1 LCSSVNSHSIFGE
14 FMIERIRGI
23 LVQKSPT
30 FVVVECAG
38 VGYGI
43 NISAYTAGKLPEEGT
58 EITLHTH
65 LVVRE
70 DSMTLFGFADKT
82 EKDTFI
88 MLLDVN
94 GVGPKLAQRILSGS
108 TPADLLNMIAS
119 DNKAA
124 LGKIKGLGKKTCEQ
138 MTLTLKEKAG
148 AMLQALGD
156 VEGSGITGMGALT
169 GAKMEAVLALHTL
182 GVKDPAAEKAVIKAV
197 EVLGDSAD
205 AAALIPEALKY
216 L

>member
-1 LCSSVNSHSIFGE
+1 
-14 FMIERIRGI
+14 MIERVKGI
-23 LVQKSPT
+23 LAEKSPT
-30 FVVVECAG
+30 FVVVDVNG
-38 VGYGI
+38 VGYGV
-43 NISAYTAGKLPEEGT
+43 NISAYTAGKLPEEGAEVLLYT
-58 EITLHTH
+58 N

-82 EKDTFI
+82 EKDIFL

-94 GVGPKLAQRILSGS
+94 GVGPKMAQRILSGVS
-108 TPADLLNMIAS
+108 PADLLNMIAS

-138 MTLTLKEKAG
+138 MTLSLKEKAG
-148 AMLQALGD
+148 TLLQALGN
-156 VEGSGITGMGALT
+156 VEGSGITSMGTLT

-182 GVKDPAAEKAVIKAV
+182 GVKDPAAEKAVVKAA
-197 EVLGDSAD
+197 EILGDSAD

>member
-1 LCSSVNSHSIFGE
+1 
-14 FMIERIRGI
+14 MIEQIRGI
-23 LVQKSPT
+23 LVEKSPT
-30 FVVVECAG
+30 FVVVDVNG
-38 VGYGI
+38 VGYGV
-43 NISAYTAGKLPEEGT
+43 NISAYTAGKLPEVNNEVKLYT
-58 EITLHTH
+58 N

-82 EKDTFI
+82 EKDTFL

-119 DNKAA
+119 DNKSA

-138 MTLTLKEKAG
+138 MVLSLKEKAG
-148 AMLQALGD
+148 AMLQALGG
-156 VEGSGITGMGALT
+156 VEGSGITSMGALT

-182 GVKDPAAEKAVIKAV
+182 GVKDPAAEKAVMKAA

>member
-1 LCSSVNSHSIFGE
+1 
-14 FMIERIRGI
+14 MIEQIRGI
-23 LVQKSPT
+23 LVEKSPT
-30 FVVVECAG
+30 FVVVDVNG
-38 VGYGI
+38 VGYGV
-43 NISAYTAGKLPEEGT
+43 NISAYTAGKLPEVNNEVKLYT
-58 EITLHTH
+58 N

-82 EKDTFI
+82 EKDTFL

-119 DNKAA
+119 DNKSA
-124 LGKIKGLGKKTCEQ
+124 LGKIKGLGKKTTEQ
-138 MTLTLKEKAG
+138 MVLTLKDRA
-148 AMLQALGD
+148 ATMLQALGN
-156 VEGSGITGMGALT
+156 VEGSGITGMGVLT

-182 GVKDPAAEKAVIKAV
+182 GVKDPAAEKAVNKAY
-197 EVLGDSAD
+197 ENLGDSAD

>member
-1 LCSSVNSHSIFGE
+1 
-14 FMIERIRGI
+14 MIERVKGI
-23 LVQKSPT
+23 LAEKSPT
-30 FVVVECAG
+30 FVVVDVNG
-38 VGYGI
+38 VGYGV
-43 NISAYTAGKLPEEGT
+43 NISAYTAGKLPEEGAEVLLYT
-58 EITLHTH
+58 N

-82 EKDTFI
+82 EKDIFL

-94 GVGPKLAQRILSGS
+94 GVGPKMAQRILSGVS
-108 TPADLLNMIAS
+108 PADLLNMIAS

-124 LGKIKGLGKKTCEQ
+124 LSKIKGLGKKTCEQ
-138 MTLTLKEKAG
+138 MTLSLKEKA
-148 AMLQALGD
+148 ATLLQALGNVD
-156 VEGSGITGMGALT
+156 GSGVTSIGTLT

-182 GVKDPAAEKAVIKAV
+182 GVKDPAAEKAVVKAA
-197 EVLGDSAD
+197 EILGDSAD

>member
-1 LCSSVNSHSIFGE
+1 
-14 FMIERIRGI
+14 MIERIRGI
-23 LVQKSPT
+23 LVEKSPT
-30 FVVVECAG
+30 FVVVDVSG

-43 NISAYTAGKLPEEGT
+43 NISAYTSGMLPEEGT
-58 EITLHTH
+58 EITLSTH

-82 EKDTFI
+82 EKTVFL

-94 GVGPKLAQRILSGS
+94 GIGPKMAQRILSGV

-119 DNKAA
+119 ENKSA
-124 LGKIKGLGKKTCEQ
+124 LGKIKGLGKKSCEQ
-138 MTLTLKEKAG
+138 MTLSLKDKAATL
-148 AMLQALGD
+148 LQALGN
-156 VEGSGITGMGALT
+156 VEGSGVTGMGALT
-169 GAKMEAVLALHTL
+169 GAKLEAVLALHTL
-182 GVKDPAAEKAVIKAV
+182 GVKDPSAEKAVAKAA
-197 EVLGDSAD
+197 EILGDSAD

>member
-1 LCSSVNSHSIFGE
+1 
-14 FMIERIRGI
+14 MIERIKGI
-23 LVQKSPT
+23 LAEKSPT
-30 FVVVECAG
+30 FVVVDVNG
-38 VGYGI
+38 VGYGV
-43 NISAYTAGKLPEEGT
+43 NISAYTAGKLPEEGAEVLLYT
-58 EITLHTH
+58 N

-82 EKDTFI
+82 EKDIFL

-94 GVGPKLAQRILSGS
+94 GVGPKMAQRILSGVS
-108 TPADLLNMIAS
+108 PADLLNMIAS

-124 LGKIKGLGKKTCEQ
+124 LSKIKGLGKKTCEQ
-138 MTLTLKEKAG
+138 MTLSLKEKA
-148 AMLQALGD
+148 ATLLQALGNID
-156 VEGSGITGMGALT
+156 GSGVTSIGTLT

-182 GVKDPAAEKAVIKAV
+182 GVKDPAAEKAVVKAA
-197 EVLGDSAD
+197 EILGDSAD

>member
-1 LCSSVNSHSIFGE
+1 
-14 FMIERIRGI
+14 MIERIRGI
-23 LVQKSPT
+23 LIEKTPT
-30 FVVVECAG
+30 FVVVECGG

-43 NISAYTAGKLPEEGT
+43 NISAYTAGKLPETGT
-58 EITLHTH
+58 EVTLYTN

-70 DSMTLFGFADKT
+70 DSMTLFGFADTT
-82 EKDTFI
+82 EKSIFL

-94 GVGPKLAQRILSGS
+94 GVGPKMAQRILSGV

-148 AMLQALGD
+148 TMLQGLGNL
-156 VEGSGITGMGALT
+156 EGSGITSIGALT
-169 GAKMEAVLALHTL
+169 GAKLEAVLALHTL
-182 GVKDPAAEKAVIKAV
+182 GVKDPAAEKAVVKAA
-197 EVLGDSAD
+197 ETLGDSAD
-205 AAALIPEALKY
+205 AATLIPEALKY

>member
-1 LCSSVNSHSIFGE
+1 
-14 FMIERIRGI
+14 MIERIRGI
-23 LVQKSPT
+23 LVQKTPT

-43 NISAYTAGKLPEEGT
+43 NISAYTAGKLPEEGV
-58 EITLHTH
+58 EVTLHTN

-70 DSMTLFGFADKT
+70 DSMTLFGFADTT
-82 EKDTFI
+82 EKNLFL

-94 GVGPKLAQRILSGS
+94 GVGPKMAQRILSGV

-124 LGKIKGLGKKTCEQ
+124 LSKIKGLGKKTCEQ
-138 MTLTLKEKAG
+138 MTLTLKDKAG
-148 AMLQALGD
+148 AMLQSLGD
-156 VEGSGITGMGALT
+156 VEGSGITSVGALT
-169 GAKMEAVLALHTL
+169 GAKLEAVLALHTL
-182 GVKDPAAEKAVIKAV
+182 GVKDPAAEKAVVKAV

>member
-1 LCSSVNSHSIFGE
+1 
-14 FMIERIRGI
+14 MIERIKGI
-23 LVQKSPT
+23 LAEKSPT
-30 FVVVECAG
+30 FVVVDVNG
-38 VGYGI
+38 VGYGV
-43 NISAYTAGKLPEEGT
+43 NISAYTAGKLPEEGAEVLLYT
-58 EITLHTH
+58 N

-82 EKDTFI
+82 EKDIFL

-94 GVGPKLAQRILSGS
+94 GVGPKMAQRILSGVS
-108 TPADLLNMIAS
+108 PADLLNMIAS

-124 LGKIKGLGKKTCEQ
+124 LSKIKGLGKKTCEQ
-138 MTLTLKEKAG
+138 MTLSLKEKA
-148 AMLQALGD
+148 ATLLQALGNVD
-156 VEGSGITGMGALT
+156 GSGVTSIGTLT

-182 GVKDPAAEKAVIKAV
+182 GVKDPAAEKAVVKAA
-197 EVLGDSAD
+197 EILGDSAD

>member
-1 LCSSVNSHSIFGE
+1 
-14 FMIERIRGI
+14 MIERIKGI
-23 LVQKSPT
+23 LVEKSPT
-30 FVVVECAG
+30 FVVVDVNG
-38 VGYGI
+38 VGYGV
-43 NISAYTAGKLPEEGT
+43 NISAYTAGKLPEEGAEVLLYT
-58 EITLHTH
+58 N

-82 EKDTFI
+82 EKDIFL

-94 GVGPKLAQRILSGS
+94 GVGPKMAQRILSGVS
-108 TPADLLNMIAS
+108 PADLLNMIAS

-124 LGKIKGLGKKTCEQ
+124 LSKIKGLGKKTCEQ
-138 MTLTLKEKAG
+138 MTLSLKEKA
-148 AMLQALGD
+148 ATLLQALGNVD
-156 VEGSGITGMGALT
+156 GSGVTSIGTLT

-182 GVKDPAAEKAVIKAV
+182 GVKDPAAEKAVVKAA
-197 EVLGDSAD
+197 EILGDSAD